1 MILFQETICK
11 TLCNQT
17 MNYIH
22 VACALRWQISIPA
35 FIPSKLIAKASTSL
49 SKLPCGMNQLVQRL
63 NSAFADLLCVVFHTR
78 NSIFYFAMSETK
90 NQHPKHP
97 SINHMVNAGSNSF
110 WYAKPLVLFI
120 RWKSQIKQNNWAAN
134 VCLRRSQGILFMSPH
149 IQITVVLP
157 MCFDSTCNY
166 PNASATNCW

>member
-90 NQHPKHP
+90 ISTP
-97 SINHMVNAGSNSF
+97 STHQSTIWSMLVPIPSDMQNPLFCLSGEKARLSKTIEPRMSVYGE
-110 WYAKPLVLFI
+110 AKVFYSCPHI
-120 RWKSQIKQNNWAAN
+120 YKSQ
-134 VCLRRSQGILFMSPH
+134 
-149 IQITVVLP
+149 
-157 MCFDSTCNY
+157 
-166 PNASATNCW
+166 